1 MFKSFTILMMSG
13 LLCLAGIA
21 SAQDATSE
29 TMTTPAATPAASQTV
44 DQMADETTDMSAA
57 QAEMDVQTADAAME
71 ESSNASDPTKYTCN
85 YQGLVRHVEI
95 AYEKPGF
102 AVPCSVLYR
111 KETEEPGVVKTLW
124 TANNQAGYC
133 EDKTSHFIDKLEGLG
148 WTCQDTEL

>member
-13 LLCLAGIA
+13 LLCLAGLA
-21 SAQDATSE
+21 HAQDTTSE
-29 TMTTPAATPAASQTV
+29 TTMPAASQTADQSV
-44 DQMADETTDMSAA
+44 DQTADEAADMTAA
-57 QAEMDVQTADAAME
+57 QADTDMQASDAAMGE
-71 ESSNASDPTKYTCN
+71 PSKASDAAKYTCN

-133 EDKTSHFIDKLEGLG
+133 EDKTSQFVDKLEGLG
-148 WTCQDTEL
+148 WACQDTEL